1 MNKLNS
7 KLPISK
13 LLDVKDGQ
21 YKIAVAAFRRVRQI
35 AGNDRLRNKL
45 KDSKRLPVVALA
57 NILNEDV
64 KVIELSDEELKK
76 IKESDSED
84 NT

>member
-1 MNKLNS
+1 VNKLNS
-7 KLPISK
+7 KLPINK

-21 YKIAVAAFRRVRQI
+21 YKVAVAAFRRVRQI

-64 KVIELSDEELKK
+64 KVIELSEEELKK
-76 IKESDSED
+76 IKQSDSED

>member
-1 MNKLNS
+1 VNKLNS